1 MMTFKHNA
9 MTPDE
14 IIESLN
20 EHNRLFI
27 FVSEGLLKGY
37 LYLQVDTER
46 NNAEIKYFSSHMD
59 YRLKGIAFDL
69 LEYALK
75 YAFEHYTIHKVYFKI
90 RNKIANWLN
99 VSTSWASKLTMNI
112 RNINLNPDICTRI
125 SQVD

>member
-46 NNAEIKYFSSHMD
+46 NNAEIKYF
-59 YRLKGIAFDL
+59 
-69 LEYALK
+69 
-75 YAFEHYTIHKVYFKI
+75 
-90 RNKIANWLN
+90 
-99 VSTSWASKLTMNI
+99 
-112 RNINLNPDICTRI
+112 
-125 SQVD
+125 

>member
-69 LEYALK
+69 LGML
-75 YAFEHYTIHKVYFKI
+75 
-90 RNKIANWLN
+90 
-99 VSTSWASKLTMNI
+99 
-112 RNINLNPDICTRI
+112 
-125 SQVD
+125 

>member
-27 FVSEGLLKGY
+27 FVSEGLLKGIY
-37 LYLQVDTER
+37 TYKSIL
-46 NNAEIKYFSSHMD
+46 NATMPKLSTFSSHMD

-69 LEYALK
+69 FEYGNTLSSIILFTKSTLK
-75 YAFEHYTIHKVYFKI
+75 YVIK
-90 RNKIANWLN
+90 
-99 VSTSWASKLTMNI
+99 
-112 RNINLNPDICTRI
+112 
-125 SQVD
+125 